1 MTDTPLKA
9 RDELD
14 LGDNHRITFTHFQGE
29 RRVAGGVEHLNP
41 ATGTACTEWIPFEG
55 RTWAKAFRDTITTWK
70 VEQDDPLTLS
80 PSILCRACGDHGF
93 IRDGKWV
100 RA

>member
-1 MTDTPLKA
+1 MTTSHDA
-9 RDELD
+9 ID
-14 LGDNHRITFTHFQGE
+14 LGDGHAMVLREFQGE
-29 RRVAGGVEHLNP
+29 VAGIDLHHPGCP
-41 ATGTACTEWIPFEG
+41 SPDFIPFTG
-55 RTWAKAFRDTITTWK
+55 RSWAREFNGRITSWE
-70 VEQDDPLTLS
+70 VGQDSPLTLS